1 MRKTKRFAAAAL
13 ASAMLLSLLSGCG
26 NSETTTTTA
35 APGTTA
41 APATSAETTAPA
53 EKNESGY
60 PEKDITAICPY
71 GVSSGIYSDATML
84 TSMVEEYLGVGVGV
98 VDKAG
103 AAGAVGI
110 EYYMT
115 QKSDGYN
122 ILICSE
128 SISAFLSNETSEI
141 TYDDITPVLLLYQKV
156 FGIAT
161 SVSSGYTTLEEL
173 VQAAKENPGKINVGT
188 TGIGSVHDILFDFV
202 EAAYDV
208 KFNRVAF
215 DSSGDANTAVMSGE
229 IDATAIGPQTG
240 ATALLEAKSVVP
252 VVMWTSEDIGG
263 VYEGIPVA
271 GEIEELKPYVPYGP
285 FTMVAV
291 KADTDPQIVET
302 LREAFTKVYESADY
316 QEYLDSVYGIRLGL
330 SGDEATAWLKD
341 NQAKLMWALYDTGAS
356 TVNPEDHGITR
367 P

>member
-1 MRKTKRFAAAAL
+1 MKKNMAKRFMAATLTCAL
-13 ASAMLLSLLSGCG
+13 LLGLLSGCG
-26 NSETTTTTA
+26 DGATTKTTA
-35 APGTTA
+35 VSKGNTTA
-41 APATSAETTAPA
+41 TGAE
-53 EKNESGY
+53 NGVNY
-60 PEKDITAICPY
+60 PEKDIVAVCPY

-84 TSMVEEYLGVGVGV
+84 TSMVEEYLGTGVGV

-103 AAGAVGI
+103 AAGAVGT

-115 QKSDGYN
+115 QKSDGYT

-161 SVSSGYTTLEEL
+161 AVNSGYNTFDKL
-173 VQAAKENPGKINVGT
+173 VQAARENPGKINVGT
-188 TGIGSVHDILFDFV
+188 TGTGSVHDVLFDFV

-229 IDATAIGPQTG
+229 VAATAIGPQTG
-240 ATALLEAKSVVP
+240 AISLLEAQSVIP
-252 VVMWTSEDIGG
+252 VLMWTSEDIGG
-263 VYEGIPVA
+263 VFEGIPVA
-271 GEIEELKPYVPYGP
+271 GEIEALKPYVPYGP
-285 FTMVAV
+285 FTMVAL
-291 KADTDPQIVET
+291 KADTDPQIVQT
-302 LREAFTKVYESADY
+302 LYEAFNKVYESQDY

-330 SGDEATAWLKD
+330 TGEEATTWLKD

-356 TVNPEDHGITR
+356 TVNPEDHGISR
-367 P
+367 PE